1 MSNSLEKILEQKEN
15 PANNTGYVNSANHT
29 NHSADESSLESR
41 LEPGPQKKRKM
52 KILGSTIMTMGIIAA
67 TIPIVGLN
75 SIYATI
81 GNGIGYLIEK
91 KKNKEKFKASDFLK
105 ELYTGAVMGLV
116 GTAIYTGIDKVP
128 VEEIVSP
135 LKNVTPKYYGIVKNI
150 AKTFVFNP
158 GLLIPYLAFYKG
170 FTYLRDNYK
179 KMKQKKHETGEGMLK
194 QTYQNGIKKDYWKG
208 VGNLLKLFPIHYV
221 NVNYI
226 TSVPTRIM
234 VGVGNDILF
243 RMFQKKEKGKSVK
256 VQPEQAETQYN
267 PQRNIA
273 RSYQNPSI
281 AGSYA

>member
-1 MSNSLEKILEQKEN
+1 MKDSLEKILEKNEN
-15 PANNTGYVNSANHT
+15 PAITADYTNHT
-29 NHSADESSLESR
+29 NNKNSLESR
-41 LEPGPQKKRKM
+41 LEPETKKKGKLR
-52 KILGSTIMTMGIIAA
+52 LFGSTLFTAGIIAA